1 MACRPSFARFYS
13 DSYRCSSRRVA
24 RSPLCDKCALVFSSE
39 LDCTKVGTPP
49 QRRTSRENRE
59 MRLPFKLPRNIQVYR
74 TSLGVQVVG
83 DSRNVL
89 TSLPK
94 NSIDLIVTS
103 PPFALLRQKSYGN
116 KAQHEYVQWLMEF
129 GKAALPK
136 LKESGSFVLDLGGA
150 YQRGKPVRSLYNF
163 RVLTEFCDTL
173 GYHLAEEFFWFNP
186 AKLPS
191 PIEWVNK
198 RKIRTKDAVNTVWWF
213 SKTEHPKADVTKVL
227 VPYSKRMRALLE
239 DPDKFYK
246 PKERPSGHDI
256 AKAFGKNNGGSIP
269 PNLLNIPNTDSNS
282 HYLRTCQA
290 LGRKRHPARYPLA
303 FPQFFL
309 KFLTDP
315 GDVVIDIFILPS
327 PLPTIRF
334 PFRPPRRSTA
344 TRPRTGRIPAAGP
357 NVPRRP
363 GESCGRLLRAIPGTR
378 APCACSEFW
387 TGSRPGVG
395 YG

>member
-1 MACRPSFARFYS
+1 
-13 DSYRCSSRRVA
+13 
-24 RSPLCDKCALVFSSE
+24 
-39 LDCTKVGTPP
+39 
-49 QRRTSRENRE
+49 
-59 MRLPFKLPRNIQVYR
+59 MRLPFKLPRHIQVYR

-163 RVLTEFCDTL
+163 HVLTEFCDTL

-239 DPDKFYK
+239 DPEKFYK

-282 HYLRTCQA
+282 HYLRTCQV

-303 FPQFFL
+303 FPRFFL

-315 GDVVIDIFILPS
+315 GDVVIDIFSGSNTTGQVADELDRRWLSIELDLS
-327 PLPTIRF
+327 FAALSAVRFMAHEDIGTI
-334 PFRPPRRSTA
+334 A
-344 TRPRTGRIPAAGP
+344 TKISKMEDGKTLTLRPRWEPTEKSQENLIETQELSFR
-357 NVPRRP
+357 
-363 GESCGRLLRAIPGTR
+363 
-378 APCACSEFW
+378 
-387 TGSRPGVG
+387 
-395 YG
+395 